1 MADEASRVMTD
12 LVDLWPIASGVIAVA
27 AVAVA
32 FRAEVLVRVRVL
44 EEKVAALFA
53 LFNDRR

>member
-1 MADEASRVMTD
+1 MAG
-12 LVDLWPIASGVIAVA
+12 LVDLWPIASGVIAVE

-53 LFNDRR
+53 LFNDRQKR

>member
-1 MADEASRVMTD
+1 MTD
-12 LVDLWPIASGVIAVA
+12 LVDLWPIVSGVIAVA

-32 FRAEVLVRVRVL
+32 FRAEILVRVRVL

-53 LFNDRR
+53 LFNDRQQR